1 MTKKHLQRRWRSLL
15 LPTVIAIASATA
27 IAGCGSGGG
36 GSSSAEAPAGKT
48 ITIGLVWSLSGE
60 FAPYGEPGVDGV
72 KLAAEEVNKAG
83 GIKMGGKTYKL
94 AVKVLDDRSNPQT
107 AVADANQFIR
117 DDGIKYIAGPI
128 STLAASVMKQA
139 ATAKVLQLNAASIA
153 NELAG
158 SSEYPYLFATLPGPT
173 QRVEATIDAIKT
185 FLPSVKRIAVV
196 GPDEATGQALF
207 PVFEEVA
214 KTEALELK
222 TFPYPPTT
230 TDLSTTMTKVAAD
243 DPEVIVAGFSG
254 PDAEKIFPVL
264 ESSGIGKNVTLAL
277 WGASYEAGI
286 KGLPGR
292 SFIAD
297 PMIGGD
303 FTVPHPSTGA
313 TNFKAKLAAFVAPK
327 QLTPF
332 ATGAELLYDG
342 VVQLGAAFNAAKTSN
357 PNDVAAVA
365 EAMNTVTSQGA
376 NGVVHFS
383 KNNPLTGL
391 DVTYVS
397 ANHKTVISKHFT
409 PAGG

>member
-1 MTKKHLQRRWRSLL
+1 MSTKKHLQRPWRSLL
-15 LPTVIAIASATA
+15 SIVVIGVASATV
-27 IAGCGSGGG
+27 IAGCGSGGS
-36 GSSSAEAPAGKT
+36 SSSAEAPKGNT

-107 AVADANQFIR
+107 AVASANQFIR

-139 ATAKVLQLNAASIA
+139 AAANVLQLNAASIA
-153 NELAG
+153 NSLAG
-158 SSEYPYLFATLPGPT
+158 TSEYPYLFATLPGPQ
-173 QRVEATIDAIKT
+173 QRVEATIDAIKS
-185 FLPSVKRIAVV
+185 FVPSAKRIAVV

-214 KTEALELK
+214 KTAGVEVK

-230 TDLSTTMTKVAAD
+230 TNLSTTMTKVASD
-243 DPEVIVAGFSG
+243 NPEVIVAGFSG
-254 PDAEKIFPVL
+254 PDAEKLFPVL
-264 ESSGIGKNVTLAL
+264 ESSGIGKNVTLTL
-277 WGASYEAGI
+277 WGASYEAGL
-286 KGLPGR
+286 KGLKDRP
-292 SFIAD
+292 FIAD

-303 FTVPHPSTGA
+303 FTVPQPSPGA
-313 TNFKAKLAAFVAPK
+313 AAFKAKLAAFIAPK
-327 QLTPF
+327 KLTPF

-342 VVQLGAAFNAAKTSN
+342 VVQLGAALNAAKTNN

-376 NGVVHFS
+376 NGTVHFS

-391 DVTYVS
+391 DATYVS
-397 ANHKTVISKHFT
+397 ADRKTVISKHFT
-409 PAGG
+409 PEGG